1 MTKDQFNS
9 CFNKFFDPI
18 RSFIYFRCGDQEV
31 ATDIAQD
38 SFMKIWEKNLE
49 YNENQ
54 IKGLLYKISKEL
66 WISQYRKLDSARK
79 FELNLT
85 YEDERITP
93 EDLLEYDELRVKYE
107 EVLSIL
113 PENQREVF
121 LMSRMEDLTYKE
133 IADRLDISVKA
144 IEKRMSLALRTL
156 RKELKYGK

>member
-1 MTKDQFNS
+1 
-9 CFNKFFDPI
+9 
-18 RSFIYFRCGDQEV
+18 
-31 ATDIAQD
+31 
-38 SFMKIWEKNLE
+38 MKIWEKNLE

-85 YEDERITP
+85 YEEESITP

-133 IADRLDISVKA
+133 IADRLDIGVKA

>member
-1 MTKDQFNS
+1 MTKDQFNI

-85 YEDERITP
+85 YEDERTTP

-133 IADRLDISVKA
+133 IADRLDIGVKA

>member
-1 MTKDQFNS
+1 
-9 CFNKFFDPI
+9 
-18 RSFIYFRCGDQEV
+18 
-31 ATDIAQD
+31 
-38 SFMKIWEKNLE
+38 MKIWEKNLE

>member
-1 MTKDQFNS
+1 
-9 CFNKFFDPI
+9 
-18 RSFIYFRCGDQEV
+18 V

-66 WISQYRKLDSARK
+66 WISQYRKIDSARK

-93 EDLLEYDELRVKYE
+93 EDLLEYDELRVQYE

-133 IADRLDISVKA
+133 IADRLDIGVKA

>member
-1 MTKDQFNS
+1 
-9 CFNKFFDPI
+9 
-18 RSFIYFRCGDQEV
+18 
-31 ATDIAQD
+31 
-38 SFMKIWEKNLE
+38 MKIWEKNLE

-85 YEDERITP
+85 YEEESITP
-93 EDLLEYDELRVKYE
+93 EDLLEYDELSVKYE
-107 EVLSIL
+107 EVLSVL

-133 IADRLDISVKA
+133 IAERLDIGVKA
-144 IEKRMSLALRTL
+144 IEKRMSLALQTL

>member
-1 MTKDQFNS
+1 
-9 CFNKFFDPI
+9 
-18 RSFIYFRCGDQEV
+18 
-31 ATDIAQD
+31 
-38 SFMKIWEKNLE
+38 MKIWEKNLE

-85 YEDERITP
+85 YEDERTTP

-133 IADRLDISVKA
+133 IADRLDIGVKA

>member
-1 MTKDQFNS
+1 
-9 CFNKFFDPI
+9 
-18 RSFIYFRCGDQEV
+18 
-31 ATDIAQD
+31 
-38 SFMKIWEKNLE
+38 MKIWEKNLE

-93 EDLLEYDELRVKYE
+93 EDLLEYEELRVKYE
-107 EVLSIL
+107 EVLSII

-133 IADRLDISVKA
+133 IADRLDIGVKA

>member
-1 MTKDQFNS
+1 M
-9 CFNKFFDPI
+9 
-18 RSFIYFRCGDQEV
+18 

-121 LMSRMEDLTYKE
+121 LMSRMENLTYKE

>member
-1 MTKDQFNS
+1 M
-9 CFNKFFDPI
+9 
-18 RSFIYFRCGDQEV
+18 

-133 IADRLDISVKA
+133 IADRLDIGVKA

>member
-1 MTKDQFNS
+1 
-9 CFNKFFDPI
+9 
-18 RSFIYFRCGDQEV
+18 
-31 ATDIAQD
+31 
-38 SFMKIWEKNLE
+38 MKIWEKNLE

-133 IADRLDISVKA
+133 IADRLDIGVKA

>member
-1 MTKDQFNS
+1 M
-9 CFNKFFDPI
+9 
-18 RSFIYFRCGDQEV
+18 

-85 YEDERITP
+85 YEDERTTP

-133 IADRLDISVKA
+133 IADRLDIGVKA

>member
-1 MTKDQFNS
+1 
-9 CFNKFFDPI
+9 
-18 RSFIYFRCGDQEV
+18 V

-133 IADRLDISVKA
+133 IADRLDIGVKA

>member
-1 MTKDQFNS
+1 
-9 CFNKFFDPI
+9 
-18 RSFIYFRCGDQEV
+18 
-31 ATDIAQD
+31 
-38 SFMKIWEKNLE
+38 MKIWEKNLE

-133 IADRLDISVKA
+133 IADRLDIGVKA
-144 IEKRMSLALRTL
+144 VEKRMSLALRTL

>member
-1 MTKDQFNS
+1 
-9 CFNKFFDPI
+9 
-18 RSFIYFRCGDQEV
+18 
-31 ATDIAQD
+31 
-38 SFMKIWEKNLE
+38 MKIWEKNLE

-85 YEDERITP
+85 HEDERITP
-93 EDLLEYDELRVKYE
+93 EDLLEYEELRVKYE
-107 EVLSIL
+107 EVLSIM

-121 LMSRMEDLTYKE
+121 LMSRMEDLTYAE
-133 IADRLDISVKA
+133 IADRLGVGVKA

>member
-1 MTKDQFNS
+1 M
-9 CFNKFFDPI
+9 
-18 RSFIYFRCGDQEV
+18 

-85 YEDERITP
+85 YEDESITP

-133 IADRLDISVKA
+133 IADRLDIGVKA

>member
-1 MTKDQFNS
+1 
-9 CFNKFFDPI
+9 
-18 RSFIYFRCGDQEV
+18 V

-85 YEDERITP
+85 YEDERTTP

-133 IADRLDISVKA
+133 IADRLDIGVKA

>member
-1 MTKDQFNS
+1 
-9 CFNKFFDPI
+9 
-18 RSFIYFRCGDQEV
+18 V

-85 YEDERITP
+85 YEEESITP

-133 IADRLDISVKA
+133 IADRLDIGVKA